1 MLKVVASMLCR
12 LAAERLT
19 SFQLLGCFKG
29 DTSMWTPPS
38 FPSIR
43 LAVSSRKVVMVLVR
57 CAELVATVV
66 IVVVVVEVV
75 FVLAVAEE

>member
-1 MLKVVASMLCR
+1 MKRLSTVRAVYLDPVYAKVVASMLCR

-43 LAVSSRKVVMVLVR
+43 LAVGSRKVVMVLVR
-57 CAELVATVV
+57 CAELVATVL
-66 IVVVVVEVV
+66 I
-75 FVLAVAEE
+75 